1 MDEDKQTTDGKKE
14 GRAFRGD
21 DAEEQWWPFHVSLQR
36 HPCATELAVVTTP
49 ATSIAFAT
57 AGGIGTRRHRCRA
70 ISYHSALSYSCQVSL
85 T

>member
-21 DAEEQWWPFHVSLQR
+21 DAEEQWWPFLHVSLQR

-49 ATSIAFAT
+49 ATSIAFAA
-57 AGGIGTRRHRCRA
+57 AGGIGTCRH
-70 ISYHSALSYSCQVSL
+70 
-85 T
+85 